1 MEETIELQELF
12 KIIKKRS
19 KLILAVTMITIAL
32 AAFVSFV
39 ILTPIYEAST
49 QILVNQK
56 QEENAVVNAQDI
68 QTNIQLIN
76 TYNVI
81 ITSPA
86 ILDIVAE
93 RLNDEYTVEGLKS
106 KITVDS
112 VQNSQV
118 IDIKVQ
124 DKSPNVAAIIANE
137 TAKVFQEE
145 VTKLMK
151 VDNVNII
158 STAEFSDKP
167 KPIKPNPKLNLAIG
181 LVLGVMLGVGVAFL
195 LEYLD
200 TTIKT
205 DKDVQDILELP
216 VLGVIAT
223 ITEDEMKKTELNV
236 LRRSRGGKQHV

>member
-118 IDIKVQ
+118 IR
-124 DKSPNVAAIIANE
+124 S
-137 TAKVFQEE
+137 EE
-145 VTKLMK
+145 
-151 VDNVNII
+151 
-158 STAEFSDKP
+158 SR
-167 KPIKPNPKLNLAIG
+167 
-181 LVLGVMLGVGVAFL
+181 LG
-195 LEYLD
+195 
-200 TTIKT
+200 
-205 DKDVQDILELP
+205 
-216 VLGVIAT
+216 
-223 ITEDEMKKTELNV
+223 
-236 LRRSRGGKQHV
+236 

>member
-124 DKSPNVAAIIANE
+124 DKSPNVAAVIANE